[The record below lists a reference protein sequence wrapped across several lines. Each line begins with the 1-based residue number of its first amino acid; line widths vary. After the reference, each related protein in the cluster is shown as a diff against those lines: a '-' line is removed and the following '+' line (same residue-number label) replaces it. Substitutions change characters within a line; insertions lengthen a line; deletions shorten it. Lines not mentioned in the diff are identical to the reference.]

1 MASQLPDLGPLP
13 GRGMRSRAFDRRQF
27 LLLSAVAAASAAVPV
42 GLAASENETAGAPSE
57 TVAGWAGYEKALV
70 VDALGSPGGSTTMVN
85 DAPLSAAEIAD
96 LRASGVT
103 AVNLTVGSVGGGP
116 DVFADTFERIGFWE
130 REIDAHPDV
139 LLKVKSAADLDRAK
153 ASGRLGII
161 YGFQDATPLGEDLN
175 RVKIFGRFGVRII
188 QLTYNRR
195 NLLGDGCLE
204 TANAGLSRF
213 GQQVVE
219 KMNELGLL
227 VDLSHCGHLTTT
239 DAITSSK
246 QPVAI
251 THAGCAALTDL
262 PRNKTDEELRLL
274 AKRSGVV
281 GIYLMPF
288 LRMQGQ
294 PTSADLIRHVEHA
307 VDVCGEDHV
316 GIGTDGVVSRIELTP
331 EFVKRHR
338 EDVANRR
345 RLGISAPGEEE
356 DVYTFLPDLNGPRK
370 LETLAGLLLARGHSE
385 SRVTKILGGNFVRL
399 FREVWRPA

>member
-1 MASQLPDLGPLP
+1 
-13 GRGMRSRAFDRRQF
+13 MRSRAFDRRQF

-42 GLAASENETAGAPSE
+42 GLASGEGAPAGEAGETA
-57 TVAGWAGYEKALV
+57 AGWAGYDKALV
-70 VDALGSPGGSTTMVN
+70 IDALGSPGGSSSGEGDT
-85 DAPLSAAEIAD
+85 PLSAADIAD

-103 AVNLTVGSVGGGP
+103 AVNLTVGAVGGGP
-116 DVFADTFERIGFWE
+116 EVFADTFERIGYWE

-139 LLKVKSAADLDRAK
+139 LLKVRSAADLDRAK

-161 YGFQDATPLGEDLN
+161 YGFQDATPLGEDFN
-175 RVKIFGRFGVRII
+175 RVKIFSRFGVRII

-204 TANAGLSRF
+204 SANAGLSRF

-219 KMNELGLL
+219 AMNQQGLL
-227 VDLSHCGHLTTT
+227 VDLSHCGHRTTT

-274 AKRSGVV
+274 AKRGGVI
-281 GIYLMPF
+281 GIYMMPF
-288 LRMQGQ
+288 LRSQGQ

-331 EFVKRHR
+331 EFIKRHR

-345 RLGISAPGEEE
+345 RLGISAPGEED

-370 LETLAGLLLARGHSE
+370 LDRLAGLLLARGHSE
-385 SRVTKILGGNFVRL
+385 SRVTKILGGNFVSRGL
-399 FREVWRPA
+399 ASGLTRPSHP

>member
-1 MASQLPDLGPLP
+1 
-13 GRGMRSRAFDRRQF
+13 MRSRAFDRRQF

-42 GLAASENETAGAPSE
+42 GLAEGEGAPAGAGGA
-57 TVAGWAGYEKALV
+57 TAMGWAGYDKALV
-70 VDALGSPGGSTTMVN
+70 VDALGSPGGSATGEN
-85 DAPLSAAEIAD
+85 DAPLSAAEIAV

-116 DVFADTFERIGFWE
+116 EVFADTFERIGFWE
-130 REIDAHPDV
+130 REIDAHPDF
-139 LLKVKSAADLDRAK
+139 LMKVRSAADLDRAK
-153 ASGRLGII
+153 SSGRLGII
-161 YGFQDATPLGEDLN
+161 YGFQDGTPLGEDLN
-175 RVKIFGRFGVRII
+175 RVKVFSRFGVRII

-227 VDLSHCGHLTTT
+227 IDLSHCGHRTTT

-251 THAGCAALTDL
+251 THAGCAALADL

-274 AKRSGVV
+274 AKRGGVV

-288 LRMQGQ
+288 LRTHGQ

-307 VDVCGEDHV
+307 LDVCGEDHV
-316 GIGTDGVVSRIELTP
+316 GIGTDGVLSRIELTP
-331 EFVKRHR
+331 EFIKRHR

-370 LETLAGLLLARGHSE
+370 LETLAGQLIARGHSE

-399 FREVWRPA
+399 FREVWPAA

>member
-1 MASQLPDLGPLP
+1 
-13 GRGMRSRAFDRRQF
+13 MRSRAFDRRQF

-42 GLAASENETAGAPSE
+42 GLAAGESVPAGAAGE
-57 TVAGWAGYEKALV
+57 TGAGWAGYEKALV
-70 VDALGSPGGSTTMVN
+70 VDALGSPGGSSSGEN

-96 LRASGVT
+96 LRTSGVT
-103 AVNLTVGSVGGGP
+103 AVNLTVGAVGGGP
-116 DVFADTFERIGFWE
+116 EVFADTFERIGYWE
-130 REIDAHPDV
+130 REIDAHPDA

-175 RVKIFGRFGVRII
+175 RVKIFSRFGVRII

-204 TANAGLSRF
+204 SANAGLSRF

-219 KMNELGLL
+219 AMNHQGLL
-227 VDLSHCGHLTTT
+227 IDLSHCGHRTTT

-251 THAGCAALTDL
+251 THTGCAALTDL

-274 AKRSGVV
+274 AKRGGVI
-281 GIYLMPF
+281 GIYMMPF
-288 LRMQGQ
+288 LRSHGQ

-307 VDVCGEDHV
+307 VDICGEDHV
-316 GIGTDGVVSRIELTP
+316 GVGTDGVVSRVELTP

-345 RLGISAPGEEE
+345 RLGISAPGEED

-370 LETLAGLLLARGHSE
+370 LDVLAGLLLARGHSE

>member
-1 MASQLPDLGPLP
+1 
-13 GRGMRSRAFDRRQF
+13 MRSRAFDRRQF
-27 LLLSAVAAASAAVPV
+27 LLLSAAAVASAAVPAA
-42 GLAASENETAGAPSE
+42 LAGEGSETAGAAPA
-57 TVAGWAGYEKALV
+57 AGWSGYDKALV
-70 VDALGSPGGSTTMVN
+70 VDALGSPGGSGTGTN

-103 AVNLTVGSVGGGP
+103 AVNLTVGAVGGGP

-130 REIDAHPDV
+130 REIDAHPEV
-139 LLKVKSAADLDRAK
+139 LMKVKSAADLDRAK
-153 ASGRLGII
+153 ASGRFGII
-161 YGFQDATPLGEDLN
+161 YGFQDATPLGEDVN
-175 RVKIFGRFGVRII
+175 RVKIFSRFGVRII

-204 TANAGLSRF
+204 PSNAGLSRF

-219 KMNELGLL
+219 AMNAQGLL
-227 VDLSHCGHLTTT
+227 IDLSHCGHRTTT

-274 AKRSGVV
+274 AKRGGVI
-281 GIYLMPF
+281 GIYMMPF
-288 LRMQGQ
+288 LRSHGQ
-294 PTSADLIRHVEHA
+294 PTAADLIRHIEHA
-307 VDVCGEDHV
+307 VEVCGEDHV

-385 SRVTKILGGNFVRL
+385 SRVTKILGGNFARL
-399 FREVWRPA
+399 FREVWRAA

>member
-1 MASQLPDLGPLP
+1 MP
-13 GRGMRSRAFDRRQF
+13 SRAFDRRQF

-42 GLAASENETAGAPSE
+42 GLAAGEGAPAGAAGE
-57 TVAGWAGYEKALV
+57 TGAGWAGYEKALV
-70 VDALGSPGGSTTMVN
+70 VDALGSPGGSSSGEGDT
-85 DAPLSAAEIAD
+85 PLSAADVAD

-103 AVNLTVGSVGGGP
+103 AVNLTVGAVGGGP
-116 DVFADTFERIGFWE
+116 EVFADTFERIGYWE

-139 LLKVKSAADLDRAK
+139 LLKVRSAADLDRAK

-175 RVKIFGRFGVRII
+175 RVKIFSRFGVRII

-204 TANAGLSRF
+204 SANAGLSRF

-219 KMNELGLL
+219 AMNQQGLL
-227 VDLSHCGHLTTT
+227 IDLSHCGHRTTL
-239 DAITSSK
+239 DGITSSK

-251 THAGCAALTDL
+251 THAGCAAVTDL

-274 AKRSGVV
+274 AKRGGVI
-281 GIYLMPF
+281 GIYMMPF
-288 LRMQGQ
+288 LRSHGQ

-316 GIGTDGVVSRIELTP
+316 GIGSDGVVSRVELTP
-331 EFVKRHR
+331 EFIKRHR

-345 RLGISAPGEEE
+345 RLGISAPGEED

-370 LETLAGLLLARGHSE
+370 LDRLAGLLLARGHSE
-385 SRVTKILGGNFVRL
+385 SRVTKILGGNFARL
-399 FREVWRPA
+399 FREVWRAS